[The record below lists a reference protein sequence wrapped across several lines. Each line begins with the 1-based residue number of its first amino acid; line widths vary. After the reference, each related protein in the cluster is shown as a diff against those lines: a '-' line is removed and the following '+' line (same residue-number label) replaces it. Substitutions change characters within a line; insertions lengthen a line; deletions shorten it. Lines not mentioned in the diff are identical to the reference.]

1 MPTPPGLRSPGL
13 DAMSS
18 ASRPPLPTPS
28 ILPVLM
34 AVPYSPPARMSP
46 TRWSRSSKSLWFESR
61 STCRKSE
68 VPRLTE
74 NPRFL
79 IYHHCFRFL
88 VPRTFLM
95 SDQRQLFGTD
105 GIRGIAGEFP
115 LTKQSTYLIGRA
127 LGHDLLRNTPRPQA
141 VIGQD
146 TRESSCWIADRVS
159 EGLAAV
165 GVDVHSAG
173 VITTPGVAY
182 LARSRKMAAGVVISA
197 SHNPWTDNGIKVFSG
212 DGFKLTDARELA
224 IEKEIFAQLENPAS
238 ADDTALKVPRPSL
251 PGEAELR
258 HAYIK
263 SLAASVSSDLSK
275 LRVLVDC
282 ANGAATAEAPELFR
296 TLGIQATFTC
306 TSPNGKNINDGC
318 GALHP
323 EILAKA
329 VAESN
334 GKFDLGVTFDGDAD
348 RALFCDAAGRVIN
361 GDAVLLAAA
370 RDMRAQGKLK
380 ADTVVSTT
388 MSNMGLEIAL
398 KTSGV
403 RMLRA
408 NVGDKYVLEEMLKT
422 GATLGGE
429 QSGHIIFRDED
440 STTGDGLLTALR
452 LMDIIVRAGRP
463 LAELVADLK
472 VFPQKIQNVRVRE
485 KVPFKQVPAIQSAIE
500 AAERELDGNGRV
512 VVRYSG
518 TEALARVMVEAD
530 SKEKMESVT
539 AAIAEE
545 IQKA

>member
-1 MPTPPGLRSPGL
+1 MAFLQ
-13 DAMSS
+13 
-18 ASRPPLPTPS
+18 PS
-28 ILPVLM
+28 KTKINHDSFII
-34 AVPYSPPARMSP
+34 AVRN
-46 TRWSRSSKSLWFESR
+46 FH
-61 STCRKSE
+61 
-68 VPRLTE
+68 
-74 NPRFL
+74 RFTQ
-79 IYHHCFRFL
+79 R
-88 VPRTFLM
+88 LM
-95 SDQRQLFGTD
+95 SEQRQLFGTD
-105 GIRGIAGEFP
+105 GILGVAGEFP

-127 LGHDLLRNTPRPQA
+127 LGHDLVRTAARAQA

-146 TRESSCWIADRVS
+146 TRESSRWIADRVA

-165 GVDVHSAG
+165 GVEVHSAG

-212 DGFKLTDARELA
+212 DGFKLTDERELA
-224 IEKEIFAQLENPAS
+224 IEKEIFTLLQNPAS

-263 SLAASVSSDLSK
+263 ELAASVKSDLSK

-296 TLGIQATFTC
+296 TLGVQATFIHI
-306 TSPNGKNINDGC
+306 SPDGKNINEQC

-323 EILAKA
+323 EALGNA
-329 VAESN
+329 VAKSA

-348 RALFCDAAGRVIN
+348 RALFSDDAGHVVN

-370 RDMRAQGKLK
+370 RDLHAQGKLK
-380 ADTVVSTT
+380 GDTVVSTT

-398 KTSGV
+398 KNSGI

-429 QSGHIIFRDED
+429 QSGHIIFRDGD
-440 STTGDGLLTALR
+440 ATTGDGLLTALR
-452 LMDIIVRAGRP
+452 LMDIIVRARRP
-463 LAELVADLK
+463 LADLVGDLK

-485 KVPFKQVPAIQSAIE
+485 KIPFAQVPAVQAAIQ
-500 AAERELDGNGRV
+500 AAERELNGNGRV

-518 TEALARVMVEAD
+518 TEALARVMVEAE
-530 SKEKMESVT
+530 SEVKMQSLT
-539 AAIAEE
+539 AAIAAE
-545 IQKA
+545 IQKALGLER

>member
-1 MPTPPGLRSPGL
+1 
-13 DAMSS
+13 MS
-18 ASRPPLPTPS
+18 
-28 ILPVLM
+28 
-34 AVPYSPPARMSP
+34 
-46 TRWSRSSKSLWFESR
+46 E
-61 STCRKSE
+61 
-68 VPRLTE
+68 
-74 NPRFL
+74 
-79 IYHHCFRFL
+79 
-88 VPRTFLM
+88 
-95 SDQRQLFGTD
+95 QRQLFGTD
-105 GIRGIAGEFP
+105 GIRGVAGEFP
-115 LTKQSTYLIGRA
+115 LSKQSTYLIGRA
-127 LGHDLLRNTPRPQA
+127 LGHDLVRTTPKAQA

-146 TRESSCWIADRVS
+146 TRESSQWIADRVA

-182 LARSRKMAAGVVISA
+182 LARSRGLAAGVVISA

-224 IEKEIFAQLENPAS
+224 IEKEIFALLQNTA
-238 ADDTALKVPRPSL
+238 AVDDTALKIPKPSL

-275 LRVLVDC
+275 LSVLVDC

-296 TLGIQATFTC
+296 NLGVQATFIHTA
-306 TSPNGKNINDGC
+306 PDGKNINEGC

-323 EILAKA
+323 ETLGKT
-329 VAESN
+329 VAASK
-334 GKFDLGVTFDGDAD
+334 GQFDLGVTFDGDAD
-348 RALFCDAAGRVIN
+348 RALFCDAAGRVVN
-361 GDAVLLAAA
+361 GDGVLLAAA
-370 RDMRAQGKLK
+370 RDLHAQGRLK

-398 KTSGV
+398 KKSGI

-429 QSGHIIFRDED
+429 QSGHIIFLDGE

-452 LMDIIVRAGRP
+452 LMDIVVRSGKQ
-463 LAELVADLK
+463 LAELVGDLK

-485 KVPFKQVPAIQSAIE
+485 KIPFDQISAVQAAIA

-518 TEALARVMVEAD
+518 TEALARVMVEAE
-530 SKEKMESVT
+530 SEQKMQALT
-539 AAIAEE
+539 AGIAAE
-545 IQKA
+545 IQKALGA